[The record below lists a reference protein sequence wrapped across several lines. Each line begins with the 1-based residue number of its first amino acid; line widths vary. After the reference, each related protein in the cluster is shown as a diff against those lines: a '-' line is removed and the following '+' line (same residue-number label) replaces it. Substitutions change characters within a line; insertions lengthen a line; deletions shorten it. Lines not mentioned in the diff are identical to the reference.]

1 MTTRLGLVSDVHSRP
16 VPLREALETFRREG
30 VDEIVCAGDI
40 AGYYD
45 TLRPTV
51 DLLIEYDCRAIA
63 GNHDQSWLDEA
74 GDDADPV
81 VRDYLAGLPE
91 TLELGYDGKRILVV
105 HAEPP
110 AQQKGGIRLLDPDG
124 GVRDDRRAQWDA
136 ALAGVPHDVLIVGH
150 THQVFAERLGGVFVV
165 NPGSSAFNH
174 SCMILTLPDLAV
186 ETRALGGRDIVRC
199 WNFGMLVDG

>member
-16 VPLREALETFRREG
+16 APLREALELFRREG

-40 AGYYD
+40 AGYFD

-51 DLLIEYDCRAIA
+51 DLLIDYGCRTIA
-63 GNHDQSWLDEA
+63 GNHDQSWLEQA
-74 GDDADPV
+74 GDDADRV

-91 TLELGYDGKRILVV
+91 TLEFECDGKRILVV

-110 AQQKGGIRLLDPDG
+110 ARQSGGIRLLDADG
-124 GVRDDRRAQWDA
+124 GVRPDRRELWDA
-136 ALAGVPHDVLIVGH
+136 ALAGLGHDVLIVGH
-150 THQVFAERLGGVFVV
+150 THQVYAEMLGGVFVV

-174 SCMILTLPDLAV
+174 SCMILTLPELVV
-186 ETRALGGRDIVRC
+186 ETRALGGRDIVKC
-199 WNFGMLVDG
+199 WNFGMLVD